1 MSENYS
7 MEPLLKISPISTAK
21 GLIEGGPMVSC
32 FVSVVNDACFIVDIY
47 LASR

>member
-7 MEPLLKISPISTAK
+7 MEPQLKISPISTPK
-21 GLIEGGPMVSC
+21 GLIQGKPIVSC
-32 FVSVVNDACFIVDIY
+32 FVSVVNDACFIAGIY